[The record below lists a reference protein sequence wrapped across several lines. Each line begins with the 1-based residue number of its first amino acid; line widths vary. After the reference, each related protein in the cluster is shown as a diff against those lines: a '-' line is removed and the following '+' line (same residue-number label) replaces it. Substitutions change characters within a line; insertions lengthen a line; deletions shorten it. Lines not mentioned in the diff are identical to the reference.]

1 MEQMEPMENKEEDD
15 RLKPSQ
21 IHKHIILNDLDT
33 PLKAEIVRLN
43 LKINVEL
50 YAAYKNFTL
59 NIKTQAFLCKKNG
72 KYIPCSQ

>member
-1 MEQMEPMENKEEDD
+1 MHGIN
-15 RLKPSQ
+15 
-21 IHKHIILNDLDT
+21 T

-59 NIKTQAFLCKKNG
+59 NIKAQAFLCKKNG